1 MAKYYAVALTTTNG
15 GFGEWERS
23 LYGGDYGK
31 TIKEAITKATA
42 GDHDP
47 EQHSKYLLGRDELPT
62 LVYGDD
68 IEETVKDI
76 RGLIHNE
83 PERVYAVETIFGIG
97 YVGLEKA

>member
-23 LYGGDYGK
+23 LYDGDYGK

-42 GDHDP
+42 GEHDP
-47 EQHSKYLLGRDELPT
+47 EQHGKYLLGRDDLST
-62 LVYGDD
+62 LMYGDVQ
-68 IEETVKDI
+68 ESVEDI

-83 PERVYAVETIFGIG
+83 PERVYAVETIYGIY